1 MAVKSGDKFAAI
13 LDAAQQVIAEQGY
26 HNAQI
31 SRIAR
36 EAGVA
41 AGTVYLYFKNKPD
54 LLVCLFRERLKMLIE
69 ESREAMVGVEDPR
82 EKLRLAI
89 QQHFRSLG
97 RRRELAVV
105 TQIEMR
111 QADTSVQQQISE
123 LMKGWF
129 HAIDVIIAEGRAAG
143 LFTRQVPA
151 KQIRN
156 MIFGTLDQTVTA
168 WVLSG
173 FKFDLEALAEPT
185 YQLISHGVI
194 DNGQEQGGL
203 REHGNSGASKANV

>member
-1 MAVKSGDKFAAI
+1 MSVRSGDKYNAI
-13 LDAAQQVIAEQGY
+13 LDAAQHVIAEQGY
-26 HNAQI
+26 HSAQI

-54 LLVCLFRERLKMLIE
+54 LLVCLFRERLQMLVA
-69 ESREAMVGVEDPR
+69 EARQAIGRARDPR
-82 EKLRLAI
+82 EKLRQAI
-89 QQHFRSLG
+89 RQHFRSLG
-97 RRRELAVV
+97 SRRDLAAV

-111 QADTSVQQQISE
+111 QADTGVQQQISG

-129 HAIDVIIAEGRAAG
+129 AVIDEVIAEGRASG
-143 LFTRQVPA
+143 CFTTAVPP

-156 MIFGTLDQTVTA
+156 LIYGTLDQTVTA

-173 FKFDLEALAEPT
+173 YKFDLEALAEPT
-185 YQLISHGVI
+185 YTLIAHGMMH
-194 DNGQEQGGL
+194 NPEGG
-203 REHGNSGASKANV
+203 RAEHGDPGASEADL

>member
-1 MAVKSGDKFAAI
+1 VAARVGEKHAAI
-13 LDAAQQVIAEQGY
+13 LDAAQQVIARQGY

-31 SRIAR
+31 SRIAA

-54 LLVCLFRERLKMLIE
+54 LLVCLFRERLQLLVAEMQ
-69 ESREAMVGVEDPR
+69 EAIAGADDPR
-82 EKLRLAI
+82 EKLRRAI
-89 QQHFRSLG
+89 AQHFRSLG
-97 RRRELAVV
+97 TRPDLATV

-111 QADTSVQQQISE
+111 QADTTVQQQISG

-129 HAIDVIIAEGRAAG
+129 AVIDDLIAEGQAAG
-143 LFTRQVPA
+143 LFTRSVPA

-156 MIFGTLDQTVTA
+156 LIYGTMDQTVTA

-173 FKFDLEALAEPT
+173 FKFNLQALAQPT
-185 YQLISHGVI
+185 YTLIAHGVI
-194 DNGQEQGGL
+194 HKQGGGM
-203 REHGNSGASKANV
+203 EHGDPGASQADL

>member
-1 MAVKSGDKFAAI
+1 MAVKSGEKYAAI
-13 LDAAQQVIAEQGY
+13 LDAAQRVIAQQGY

-31 SRIAR
+31 SRIANL
-36 EAGVA
+36 AGVA

-54 LLVCLFRERLKMLIE
+54 LLVCLFRERLQMLIDE
-69 ESREAMVGVEDPR
+69 GRAALEGVTDPR
-82 EKLRLAI
+82 EKLRRVI
-89 QQHFRSLG
+89 RQHFVSLG
-97 RRRELAVV
+97 SRPDLAMV

-111 QADTSVQQQISE
+111 QADTRVQQQISA

-129 HAIDVIIAEGRAAG
+129 QGVDEIVAEGQEAG
-143 LFTRQVPA
+143 LFTRAVPA

-156 MIFGTLDQTVTA
+156 LIYGTLDQTVTA

-185 YQLISHGVI
+185 YTLIANGVI
-194 DNGQEQGGL
+194 HNAQGGL
-203 REHGNSGASKANV
+203 REHGNPGASEANV

>member
-1 MAVKSGDKFAAI
+1 VSVKSGEKYTAI
-13 LDAAQQVIAEQGY
+13 LEAAQHVIAEQGY
-26 HNAQI
+26 HSAQI

-54 LLVCLFRERLKMLIE
+54 LLVCLFRERLRLLIA
-69 ESREAMVGVEDPR
+69 EAKQAVAEADDPR

-89 QQHFRSLG
+89 RQHFRSLG
-97 RRRELAVV
+97 SRRDLAAV

-111 QADTSVQQQISE
+111 QADTSVQQQISD

-129 HAIDVIIAEGRAAG
+129 AVIDELIAEGQACG
-143 LFTRQVPA
+143 HFTTGVPA

-156 MIFGTLDQTVTA
+156 LIYGTLDQTVTA

-185 YQLISHGVI
+185 YTLIAHGMM
-194 DNGQEQGGL
+194 QYPEGG
-203 REHGNSGASKANV
+203 